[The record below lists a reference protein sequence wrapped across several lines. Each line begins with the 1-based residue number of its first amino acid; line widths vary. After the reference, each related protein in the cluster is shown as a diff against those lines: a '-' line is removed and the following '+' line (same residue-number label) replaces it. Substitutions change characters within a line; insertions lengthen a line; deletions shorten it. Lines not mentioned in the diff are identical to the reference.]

1 MKSGQ
6 VLAANLALAMFL
18 GLGLVWLNIERV
30 ELAYDLRRL
39 ELESREL
46 RALVDKLEIERDN
59 LWAPYNLRRKAPE
72 YGLRPA
78 RTGQIRR
85 MEAPR
90 TGPGVQ

>member
-1 MKSGQ
+1 MRGIHAL
-6 VLAANLALAMFL
+6 VLNLALAMLL

-46 RALVDKLEIERDN
+46 EALVDKLEIERDN
-59 LWAPYNLRRKAPE
+59 LLAPYNLRRKAPE

-85 MEAPR
+85 IEASR
-90 TGPGVQ
+90 SGQ